1 MPRLRTVTPFVAT
14 VLGLT
19 LGLTLAQAALAADLL
34 QSFEAALEQDT
45 GMRAARASQQSAH
58 ERLPQAN
65 AQMLPNISL
74 GVSRNQNDIDRT
86 QQSSTGKEVR
96 SSERYYS
103 YNQTLQL
110 RQPLYRKQLLINRNE
125 AIEAGKQADALVSKE
140 AQNLAVKV
148 TSAYLEALLAQDQ
161 LDLILKERE
170 LIVASLDAAR
180 KSVHAGSGTRTD
192 VDEAQAQLD
201 LNRAQELDARQ
212 NFELS
217 SRTLQSLT
225 QQKAAVLARL
235 AADRLVPHAP
245 DPDDLDHWISE
256 AQANSPDLLAR
267 QAEVNA
273 AQLEIDKAQAGHY
286 PTLDAVA
293 MITRSGSET
302 VTSPD
307 SSYVDRILGVQLNV
321 PLYSGGGVSSA
332 VRQAIAEQAK
342 AQELLESARREL
354 ALQVS
359 REYFG
364 LRQGLA
370 KWQALQQAELSAR
383 QLVISSRKSQQAGVR
398 TVLDVLNAEHKL
410 QMVLRDL
417 AQARYQYIRAW
428 VALHTLAGRAPMEA
442 VSAANSWFE

>member
-1 MPRLRTVTPFVAT
+1 MSRQQACRQVAG
-14 VLGLT
+14 VALSLA
-19 LGLTLAQAALAADLL
+19 LAQSALAVDLL
-34 QSFEAALEQDT
+34 QSFQAALEQDT
-45 GMRAARASQQSAH
+45 GIRTARAAQQSAQ
-58 ERLPQAN
+58 ERLPQAT
-65 AQMLPNISL
+65 AQFLPNVSL

-86 QQSSTGKEVR
+86 QQNSAGADVH

-148 TSAYLEALLAQDQ
+148 TSAYLEALLAQDH
-161 LDLILKERE
+161 LDLIFKERQ
-170 LIVASLDAAR
+170 LIVATLDAAR
-180 KSVHAGSGTRTD
+180 KSMQAGSGIRTD
-192 VDEAQAQLD
+192 IDEAQAQLD
-201 LNRAQELDARQ
+201 LNQAQELDARQ
-212 NFELS
+212 SFELS
-217 SRTLQSLT
+217 KRTLLAMT
-225 QQKAAVLARL
+225 QQRADSLARL
-235 AADRLVPHAP
+235 ASDRLAAQVPQ
-245 DPDDLDHWISE
+245 PDDLDHWIRE
-256 AQANSPDLLAR
+256 AEAHSPELQAR

-307 SSYVDRILGVQLNV
+307 SSYVNRLIGVQLNV
-321 PLYSGGGVSSA
+321 PLYSGGYVSST
-332 VRQAIAEQAK
+332 VRQAVAEQVK
-342 AQELLESARREL
+342 AQEQLESARRDL
-354 ALQVS
+354 GLQVG

-364 LRQGLA
+364 LCEGLA
-370 KWQALQQAELSAR
+370 KLKALQQAELSAR

-410 QMVLRDL
+410 QGVLRDQ
-417 AQARYQYIRAW
+417 AQARYQFVRAW
-428 VALHTLAGRAPMEA
+428 VALSTLTGQDPIEVM
-442 VSAANSWFE
+442 SAANRWFDSP